1 MAVSVTRDPYK
12 TPHRT
17 DGVGSRPIKPDNNIL
32 QNYEARTIKNKD
44 IKQLDKETSDENMKK
59 WRNEEMYIPFV
70 DPSTDSLQDN
80 VREVCVK
87 ITGVGKDTEGDVDD
101 TNNWLL
107 DKMSSLE
114 TRYGVR
120 PQGPAHLLSL
130 MRAFDAAR
138 LIMIA
143 FIRKVA
149 PEEVDSIPRID
160 DVIRDITRKRR
171 IHYYSFKPSVDL
183 RKLIFEQDIDAVF
196 GGSDGVPEDYQ
207 VILSTKRFRI
217 TALDIS
223 GGTSS
228 HISDFYE
235 CIEPLSTDDNCL
247 IECFKYLSGSNEDC
261 QEIRRKLSI
270 KSEGLLGNKN
280 IPKLEE
286 YFNLEVC
293 VRLDEF
299 NVENED
305 GANFF
310 TPRIIYGD
318 EDCES
323 WLLLKDSHY
332 SIILEEKIY
341 DIVKTAK
348 TKEPDVEKNRHS
360 KTLYYFF
367 DYETVWDPLQ
377 DYIND
382 NYSKIREYNIM
393 DVKTLSELYF
403 KTRHELKRLCEVNIE
418 EHMTLA
424 VNEKKKQDVL
434 KERGSD
440 DYNPAVRELCKLL
453 MNSLSGKLIQKDY
466 DDVIEIISSKEQMNK
481 FRQKC
486 KQDINIIDINKDVCI
501 VSGTLQQYINK
512 MPTIYGALIYSYA
525 RSHMYDT
532 ILSKV
537 DPSKL
542 FGMDTDSAFITVGQY
557 HELLAKYPE
566 IFGDDFGQFK
576 EEVLELVDNNKEDG
590 PFGIFVAPKCYCFYA
605 RDKKTGQERFVKARF
620 KGINIDRDRI
630 WDNTVDYKKLD
641 AREVHDH
648 YYGDTLARVDVA
660 FYRTCLKQDVT
671 ILHSNLAKTVMNKTE
686 YLNIKQHFCLKVI
699 KHNA

>member
-1 MAVSVTRDPYK
+1 MSLEDHIAWVPPRFEDVASEEQLEAVERSKEEQHHKRMINKDKYKYRDEAAKKCDSKMLDIADGEIDGEIPLPKPEDIRNETRAQWIGPNMAVSVTRDPYK

-114 TRYGVR
+114 T
-120 PQGPAHLLSL
+120 
-130 MRAFDAAR
+130 
-138 LIMIA
+138 
-143 FIRKVA
+143 
-149 PEEVDSIPRID
+149 
-160 DVIRDITRKRR
+160 R

-367 DYETVWDPLQ
+367 DYETVWDP
-377 DYIND
+377 
-382 NYSKIREYNIM
+382 
-393 DVKTLSELYF
+393 
-403 KTRHELKRLCEVNIE
+403 
-418 EHMTLA
+418 
-424 VNEKKKQDVL
+424 
-434 KERGSD
+434 
-440 DYNPAVRELCKLL
+440 
-453 MNSLSGKLIQKDY
+453 
-466 DDVIEIISSKEQMNK
+466 
-481 FRQKC
+481 
-486 KQDINIIDINKDVCI
+486 
-501 VSGTLQQYINK
+501 
-512 MPTIYGALIYSYA
+512 
-525 RSHMYDT
+525 
-532 ILSKV
+532 
-537 DPSKL
+537 
-542 FGMDTDSAFITVGQY
+542 
-557 HELLAKYPE
+557 
-566 IFGDDFGQFK
+566 
-576 EEVLELVDNNKEDG
+576 
-590 PFGIFVAPKCYCFYA
+590 
-605 RDKKTGQERFVKARF
+605 
-620 KGINIDRDRI
+620 
-630 WDNTVDYKKLD
+630 
-641 AREVHDH
+641 
-648 YYGDTLARVDVA
+648 
-660 FYRTCLKQDVT
+660 
-671 ILHSNLAKTVMNKTE
+671 
-686 YLNIKQHFCLKVI
+686 
-699 KHNA
+699 